1 MNFYQWTELRKATVR
16 KENLA
21 KELLLF
27 PFALMCVISCSS
39 AVIRDLDSFEAVHA
53 PLVQLKEEARRLAA
67 RESQPEAP
75 EASQLVV
82 QETPQLPVPEAS
94 QPVVQET
101 PQLPVPDTSQS
112 VVQETPQLP
121 VPDAA
126 QSVENDTSQVSMPM
140 DERQREDTAST
151 TNVKTGSAAYY
162 IPKEMVVSESVDV
175 NLWIDIN
182 DNLENLKIEFAEK
195 LDLDAKIFTAH
206 KIESKNEAY
215 VSNRFTEIVATQ
227 LTVSNKMYAELVGGK
242 EFEISPKGKIKQSLT
257 NTGRAKWF
265 WKVTPLSAENEEAT
279 LTITIWI
286 DPSDTET
293 LTETYHGEVLV
304 SPKPKPLIDK
314 IIENAQKLD
323 TLLTLLGI
331 GGIGVMFGHL
341 RNKMFGGN
349 RPREPNQ

>member
-1 MNFYQWTELRKATVR
+1 MNFYQWTELRKAAVR

-27 PFALMCVISCSS
+27 PFALMCVFSCSS
-39 AVIRDLDSFEAVHA
+39 AVIRDSDSFEAVHA

-67 RESQPEAP
+67 RESQLEA
-75 EASQLVV
+75 
-82 QETPQLPVPEAS
+82 PEAS

-101 PQLPVPDTSQS
+101 PQLAVPEASQPVVQKTSQP
-112 VVQETPQLP
+112 VVQKTPQLA
-121 VPDAA
+121 VPY
-126 QSVENDTSQVSMPM
+126 TSQLSVPK

-151 TNVKTGSAAYY
+151 RNVKTGSAAYY

-265 WKVTPLSAENEEAT
+265 WKITPLSAENEKAT

-293 LTETYHGEVLV
+293 LIETYHGEVTV

-314 IIENAQKLD
+314 IIEYAQKLD
-323 TLLTLLGI
+323 TFLTLLGI

-341 RNKMFGGN
+341 RNKMFGVN